1 MADKE
6 ILRFDTLDP
15 YLLLKNGNYLYKIP
29 FHGGWAV
36 LKVYFGS
43 RGLLGCITKTLD
55 NVIMNGQTSYM
66 PRARLRNEQ
75 ASMKV
80 WREAGIRVF
89 TIYDNVEVEG
99 LPRNGYALYEYVPGS
114 NFHKYLPDESVP
126 LEERLRWY
134 RVFLEQWHRRHAL
147 ACRTRNPLL
156 IHENGD
162 IKHVMLHNNELYW
175 FDFEMVYRSGAHIED
190 LVAREILS
198 YLKTLRSFLPPERFD
213 LFFREAME
221 HYPDRAL
228 LQGVYPFMFRNRN
241 PVTRFWRWL
250 DFKFGAKAR
259 KPGSKYRV
267 ALLIKD
273 YLDTHP
279 KQA

>member
-6 ILRFDTLDP
+6 ILRFDNLDA
-15 YLLLKNGNYLYKIP
+15 YLLLKNGNFLYKVP
-29 FHGGWAV
+29 FRGGWAV

-55 NVIMNGQTSYM
+55 NVVMNGQTSYM

-80 WREAGIRVF
+80 WREAGLRVF
-89 TIYDNVEVEG
+89 DIYDNVEVEG
-99 LPRNGYALYEYVPGS
+99 LPKDGYALYEYVPGR

-126 LEERLRWY
+126 IEDRLHWFRI
-134 RVFLEQWHRRHAL
+134 FLEQWHKRHAL
-147 ACRTRNPLL
+147 ACKTRNPVL

-175 FDFEMVYRSGAHIED
+175 FDFEMVFRSGAHIED
-190 LVAREILS
+190 LVAREILA
-198 YLKTLRSFLPPERFD
+198 YLKTLRSFLNDERFD
-213 LFFREAME
+213 LFFREALDR
-221 HYPDRAL
+221 YPDRSL
-228 LQGVYPFMFRNRN
+228 LERVHTFMFHNRN
-241 PVTRFWRWL
+241 PVNRFGRWL
-250 DFKFGAKAR
+250 DFTYRAKAR
-259 KPGSKYRV
+259 KPGSKYRI
-267 ALLIKD
+267 ALLMKH

-279 KQA
+279 RPA